1 MMAEEEFEELQ
12 AEIESLK
19 AAFEADVED
28 VRQRVIQVK
37 READS
42 KATADHEHPS
52 LRQELDALRSDIDE
66 ETAAIDDV
74 ETRLE
79 GGFENFEEILENLF
93 DRTEQLEEDLDG
105 IGQAVRSM
113 RDTLDT
119 VAERE
124 QRRAR
129 AEHLK
134 QTAAAR
140 GVRTAKCEACNAAV
154 DIALLSEPNCPSCN
168 ETFNNLDANPGFFGT
183 SVLETGRQPALEGE
197 TTDSRDDLGSQNRG
211 TGDGTKTAFDWQQG
225 DRGANE

>member
-1 MMAEEEFEELQ
+1 MAEEEYDELQ
-12 AEIESLK
+12 AEIENLK
-19 AAFEADVED
+19 ASFEADVED
-28 VRQRVIQVK
+28 VRKRVIQVK

-42 KATADHEHPS
+42 KAPADHEHAS
-52 LRQELDALRSDIDE
+52 LRQEIAALRSDLE
-66 ETAAIDDV
+66 ENEAAIESV

-79 GGFENFEEILENLF
+79 GGFDNFEEILENLL
-93 DRTEQLEEDLDG
+93 DRTAELEDDLEG

-124 QRRAR
+124 RRRAR
-129 AEHLK
+129 ADHLK

-154 DIALLSEPNCPSCN
+154 DVALLSEPSCPSCN

-197 TTDSRDDLGSQNRG
+197 TTDSRHRPGSRE
-211 TGDGTKTAFDWQQG
+211 TGDGSESAFDWQQ
-225 DRGANE
+225 DETGAKR